1 MQTSNLTDPSSTDV
15 SSLTLLQFIM
25 SYLPI
30 LINSGLPIDVYTF
43 SIESMLIQCT
53 YAESSC
59 TAKDFTSFYSA
70 TYGRC
75 YTFNAK
81 TKNNTLLYS
90 YSNSGLGVLS
100 LRLYLY
106 DHLYI
111 TYRSE
116 GRRKVFTEFS
126 CVIPVYF
133 VYIYIGVAIMAMV
146 HDNTQLPTIE
156 RAGMTLAPGFKHR
169 LTYTKKSVYSLPPPY
184 SSCTSDIP
192 LSMKSMFDKYNGADY
207 AYSEDICY
215 IICQQTYV
223 YTKCGCVSPAQWNV
237 RSIILPGTSQVI
249 SVPLCNTTNPCFG
262 PATIEFEVTSSI
274 INEYCTAC
282 AQQCS
287 ITSFSVKSS
296 IATTPPDWL
305 IPVIK
310 SFVEN
315 SSMPLPSDWNT
326 EWQTHIK
333 ASYLS
338 LDLLSESTLVE
349 NYTQTATMGFVD
361 VLSNIGGQTGLW
373 IGISFLSLME
383 FVEMIYRLIR
393 YHFYLI
399 RRAAQRKKI
408 GLEPE
413 KS

>member
-1 MQTSNLTDPSSTDV
+1 M
-15 SSLTLLQFIM
+15 
-25 SYLPI
+25 
-30 LINSGLPIDVYTF
+30 
-43 SIESMLIQCT
+43 
-53 YAESSC
+53 
-59 TAKDFTSFYSA
+59 
-70 TYGRC
+70 
-75 YTFNAK
+75 
-81 TKNNTLLYS
+81 
-90 YSNSGLGVLS
+90 
-100 LRLYLY
+100 
-106 DHLYI
+106 
-111 TYRSE
+111 
-116 GRRKVFTEFS
+116 
-126 CVIPVYF
+126 
-133 VYIYIGVAIMAMV
+133 MAMV

-169 LTYTKKSVYSLPPPY
+169 LTYTKKSVYSLSSPY
-184 SSCTSDIP
+184 STCTNDIP
-192 LSMKSMFDKYNGADY
+192 LSMKSMFDNYDGADY

-223 YTKCGCVSPAQWNV
+223 YKKCGCVSPTQWNA
-237 RSIILPGTSQVI
+237 RSIVLEGTDEI
-249 SVPLCNTTNPCFG
+249 ITAPLCNGTNTCFG
-262 PATIEFEVTSSI
+262 PAIVEFEVTPSI

-287 ITSFSVKSS
+287 ITSFSFKSS
-296 IATTPPDWL
+296 ISTAPPDWL
-305 IPVIK
+305 MDFIR

-326 EWQTHIK
+326 EWQTHVK